1 MMIIKIDL
9 RNSFS
14 RDGCYEV
21 SSYEEALRIA
31 KDYVSEKSKAGKCAY
46 AEILWYVESGRVGN
60 RYLSASI
67 TVSSKATGRFYSN
80 GYAIPEPEGFCKSLY
95 VSMNK
100 GCNIVERIYR
110 ELDMEEK

>member
-1 MMIIKIDL
+1 MLIIKVDL

-21 SSYEEALRIA
+21 SSYEKALEIA
-31 KDYVSEKSKAGKCAY
+31 KDYVSEKSRAGKCAY

-67 TVSSKATGRFYSN
+67 TIQSKPTGRFYEN
-80 GYAIPEPEGFCKSLY
+80 GYSIPEPEGFCKHLY

-110 ELDMEEK
+110 ELDIPEK